1 MFDNLW
7 VEKYRP
13 SSINDLL
20 IDESTKKSLL
30 LFKEKK
36 EIPHMLFTSGAGTGK
51 TTTAKIIAKE
61 LLNSDYLYIN
71 ASDENGIDT
80 IRNKVITFSESKSFD
95 GGLKIIILD
104 EVDGLSREAQGALR
118 GSMEYYH
125 DTTRC
130 ILTANYKNKLIDP
143 LISRTQQF
151 SLTYDKK
158 DVIRLCYNILKKE
171 NVIVDK
177 ENAQK
182 MMKLVYSVFP
192 DIRKA
197 INSLQRLSYS
207 GTLDIKSTYAD
218 DILMADILDLLN
230 EGNYMTLRQFLITK
244 EADFASDYNILLKNL
259 LEYIYKS
266 SIYDAK
272 KKECILIIGEYLYRG
287 VSVLDKEINCFVC
300 MIQLTQVLGK

>member
-20 IDESTKKSLL
+20 IDESTKSSLL
-30 LFKEKK
+30 HFKKQK
-36 EIPHMLFTSGAGTGK
+36 EIPHMLFISGPGTGK

-80 IRNKVITFSESKSFD
+80 IRNKVIAFSESKSFD

-104 EVDGLSREAQGALR
+104 EVDGLSRDAQGALR

-125 DTTRC
+125 ENTRC
-130 ILTANYKNKLIDP
+130 ILTANYRNKLIDP
-143 LISRTQQF
+143 LISRIQQF
-151 SLTYDKK
+151 NLKYEKK
-158 DVIRLCYNILKKE
+158 DVFKLCYNLLKKE
-171 NVIVDK
+171 NVIIDK
-177 ENAQK
+177 ENAEK
-182 MMKLVYSVFP
+182 MVKLINSVYP

-197 INSLQRLSYS
+197 INSLQRCSYS
-207 GTLDIKSTYAD
+207 GTLTINSSFAD
-218 DILMADILDLLN
+218 DIFISEVFDYLN
-230 EGNYMTLRQFLITK
+230 EGNSLGLRKFLITK
-244 EADFASDYNILLKNL
+244 ESSFASDYNMLLKNL
-259 LEYIYKS
+259 LEFIYKS
-266 SIYDAK
+266 NINDQK
-272 KKECILIIGEYLYRG
+272 KKELILIIGEFLYRG

-300 MIQLTQVLGK
+300 MIQLSQILSK

>member
-20 IDESTKKSLL
+20 IDEATKKSLL

-171 NVIVDK
+171 NVTVDK

-207 GTLDIKSTYAD
+207 GVLDIKSTYAD
-218 DILMADILDLLN
+218 DILMADIIDLLN
-230 EGNYMTLRQFLITK
+230 EGDYMALRQFIITK

-272 KKECILIIGEYLYRG
+272 KKECILIIGEHLYRG

-300 MIQLTQVLGK
+300 MIQLSQVLSK